1 VDVVASNRSAWDHEV
16 QSGNP
21 WTMPVSAAVIAAAR
35 DGRWDVLLTEGMA
48 ALQHWFPPPDDADVL
63 CLAAGGA
70 EGTSF
75 ERCTKVS
82 R

>member
-1 VDVVASNRSAWDHEV
+1 MDVVDYKRSAWDHEV

-21 WTMPVSAAVIAAAR
+21 WTVPVSAAVIAAAR
-35 DGRWDVLLTEGMA
+35 DGRWSGLLTEGKA
-48 ALQHWFPPPDDADVL
+48 VPQHWFPPLDSADVL

-70 EGTSF
+70 EGASF
-75 ERCTKVS
+75 ARRTNVS